1 MTSGNTPNRDHTE
14 SLRRLLRRRGR
25 RNKPGANPKTT
36 VKTWAEYSNVEYTPT
51 GDSSRPNLIVGLAIG
66 ALLIFGFP
74 LSFALLQSD
83 EIAGVGDMPGWLGWF
98 FAAMFGRAG
107 LIIRL
112 APVLL
117 VVQSVRAALES
128 RADRL
133 HQTRMAPGDSA
144 GVAGIAAAE
153 DAAERNSG

>member
-1 MTSGNTPNRDHTE
+1 MTSGQTPNRDRTD
-14 SLRRLLRRRGR
+14 SLRRLIRRRSR
-25 RNKPGANPKTT
+25 RYKPGANPKTT
-36 VKTWAEYSNVEYTPT
+36 IKTWAEYSNVEYTPT

-83 EIAGVGDMPGWLGWF
+83 EIAGVGNMPGWLVWF
-98 FAAMFGRAG
+98 FAAMFGLAV
-107 LIIRL
+107 LIILL

-117 VVQSVRAALES
+117 VVQSVRDALES
-128 RADRL
+128 RAQRL
-133 HQTRMAPGDSA
+133 NQKRMPPGDSA

-153 DAAERNSG
+153 DAAERDAG